1 MRTFHKILVGMG
13 LAGALAL
20 GIVWGDRAPA
30 TPHTVSAE
38 MVHGELAS
46 EPVFIQKPGH

>member
-1 MRTFHKILVGMG
+1 MRTFRKILVGMA
-13 LAGALAL
+13 LAGALSL
-20 GIVWGDRAPA
+20 GIVWGDRAI
-30 TPHTVSAE
+30 TTQHTVSAE